1 MSSLEPTGASN
12 QDAQAPKTQ
21 DKPKKTRKI
30 KTTKDVN
37 GVPQEIEIEV
47 EDVDGP
53 RWGERAELKVLNTE
67 LRRVDG
73 PVKVTGRAR
82 YTHDVRVP
90 GMVYARLLCCP
101 FPSAEVEL
109 DVAPALAIPGVE
121 AAIVLDEIT
130 RNKKTRWLGQPVAVV
145 AGRTSELADD
155 ALRAIKATFKPLPWV
170 VDRTQ
175 ALAEGAPK
183 AGDKGNLGKPG
194 VNGDRAEAEAAIAA
208 SAAKLEATYTVPVQH
223 HASLETHGVVIDWRG
238 GEEATVYI
246 STQSTFSAVGRV
258 AELLGLK
265 ANQVA
270 SSVEYMGGG
279 FGSKFDLGLEGR
291 AACLVSKQLKKP
303 VHLMLRRQ
311 DEFVMAGN
319 RSGNRTTYKAGMDAD
334 GKLTGLVATAEKYGG
349 LNEGSMA
356 RPPYIYSGG
365 KTYSEV
371 VAVYTN
377 TDANR
382 AMRAPGHPQSSFGM
396 EAVLDELAYQLGL
409 DLLEVRKKNL
419 RDPVWHRQLDR
430 VAREIGWFE
439 HPQRTKPGP
448 NAGGVEVGIGFGIST
463 WGGGG
468 SGGTQ
473 CDVVIAR
480 DGSVTVSVG
489 TQDLGTGSRT
499 LVTAIVAEELGL
511 QLGAVVARIG
521 SSRLPSATGSGGST
535 TTGSLSPAVKD
546 AAWNARIAFAAH
558 LAGILKT
565 EPELVRF
572 EGGSVFSAADPAKK
586 LAWKQACGTLAD
598 AGLSAHGKWD
608 KDRAAALM
616 GNGVHGA
623 QAAKVEVDTLTGRV
637 RVLKMVGIQDCGLP
651 INRTAVRSQLNGGM
665 IQSLSYALFEE
676 RVIDPVLG
684 IALNANFE
692 DYKIAGPMEIPEM
705 LALIDDE
712 DPRNVVIGMAE
723 PAIVPGHSAIAN
735 AVHNACGARVRDLP
749 LTPDKVLAALGRIV

>member
-1 MSSLEPTGASN
+1 MSSIEPTGAPR
-12 QDAQAPKTQ
+12 QDAKAQ
-21 DKPKKTRKI
+21 DKPRKTRKI

-53 RWGERAELKVLNTE
+53 RWGERKELKLLNTE

-82 YTHDVRVP
+82 FTHDVRLP

-101 FPSAEVEL
+101 YPSAEVEI
-109 DVAPALAIPGVE
+109 DVKAALALPGVE
-121 AAIVLDEIT
+121 AAIVLET
-130 RNKKTRWLGQPVAVV
+130 KTRFLGQPIAVV
-145 AGRTSELADD
+145 AGRTSDHADD
-155 ALRAIKATFKPLPWV
+155 ALRALKVVYKPLPWA
-170 VDRTQ
+170 VDRAQ
-175 ALAEGAPK
+175 ALAEGAPNVRK
-183 AGDKGNLGKPG
+183 NGNQGKPG
-194 VNGDRAEAEAAIAA
+194 QNGDRAEAEAAVAGA
-208 SAAKLEATYTVPVQH
+208 AAKLEATYGVPVQH
-223 HASLETHGVVIDWRG
+223 HASLETHGVVVDYTG

-246 STQSTFSAVGRV
+246 STQSTFAAVEQV

-265 ANQVA
+265 ANQVTCV
-270 SSVEYMGGG
+270 VEYMGGG
-279 FGSKFDLGLEGR
+279 FGSKFGLGSEGA
-291 AACLVSKQLKKP
+291 AACRVAKELKKP
-303 VHLMLRRQ
+303 VHLMLRRP
-311 DEFVMAGN
+311 DEFVMGGN
-319 RSGNRTTYKAGMDAD
+319 RSGNRVKYKAGMDKD
-334 GKLTGLVATAEKYGG
+334 GALVGLVAEAERFGG
-349 LNEGSMA
+349 LGDGAMA
-356 RPPYIYSGG
+356 RPPYIYSAG

-377 TDANR
+377 TDSSR

-396 EAVLDELAYQLGL
+396 EAVIDELAYQLGL
-409 DLLEVRKKNL
+409 DLLDVRKKNL
-419 RDPVWHRQLDR
+419 RDKVYHRQLER

-439 HPQRTKPGP
+439 HPHRTKPGP
-448 NAGGVEVGIGFGIST
+448 NSGGKETGIGFGIST

-468 SGGTQ
+468 SGGTE
-473 CDVVIAR
+473 CDVQIAG

-499 LVTAIVAEELGL
+499 LVTAIVAEEFGLALGD
-511 QLGAVVARIG
+511 VVARIG
-521 SSRLPSATGSGGST
+521 NSRLPSATGSGGST

-546 AAWNARIAFAAH
+546 AAWNAREAFSAH
-558 LAGILKT
+558 LAPLLKT
-565 EPELVRF
+565 DPALVRF
-572 EGGSVFSAADPAKK
+572 AGGKVFSQANPNVTMT
-586 LAWKQACGTLAD
+586 WKQASGTLPN

-637 RVLKMVGIQDCGLP
+637 RVLAMVGIQDCGLP
-651 INRTAVRSQLNGGM
+651 INRLAVKSQLNGGM
-665 IQSLSYALFEE
+665 IQALSYALFEE

-692 DYKIAGPMEIPEM
+692 DYKLAGPSEIPEM
-705 LALIDDE
+705 TALIDDD
-712 DPRNVVIGMAE
+712 DPRNAVIGMAE
-723 PAIVPGHSAIAN
+723 PAVVPGHSAIAN

-749 LTPDKVLAALGRIV
+749 LTPDKVLAALGRIA

>member
-1 MSSLEPTGASN
+1 MSTNEPTGAPLAPN
-12 QDAQAPKTQ
+12 QDPKAQE
-21 DKPKKTRKI
+21 KPRKTRKI

-53 RWGERAELKVLNTE
+53 RWGERKDLKVLNTE

-82 YTHDVRVP
+82 YTHDVRLP

-101 FPSAEVEL
+101 YPSAEVTI
-109 DVAPALAIPGVE
+109 DVQDALKLPGVE
-121 AAIVLDEIT
+121 AAIVLET
-130 RNKKTRWLGQPVAVV
+130 KTRFLGQPIAVV
-145 AGRTSELADD
+145 AGRTSDHADD
-155 ALRAIKATFKPLPWV
+155 ALRALKVTYKPLPWA
-170 VDRTQ
+170 VDRAQ
-175 ALAEGAPK
+175 ALAEGAPNVRK
-183 AGDKGNLGKPG
+183 NGNKGKPG
-194 VNGDRAEAEAAIAA
+194 QNGDRAEAEAAIAA
-208 SAAKLEATYTVPVQH
+208 APAKLEATYSVPVQH
-223 HASLETHGVVIDWRG
+223 HASLETHGVVIDYRG

-246 STQSTFSAVGRV
+246 STQWTFAAVGQV

-265 ANQVA
+265 ANQVTA
-270 SSVEYMGGG
+270 IVEHMGGG
-279 FGSKFDLGLEGR
+279 FGSKFDLGSEG
-291 AACLVSKQLKKP
+291 AVACRVAKELKKP
-303 VHLMLRRQ
+303 VHLMLRRP

-319 RSGNRTTYKAGMDAD
+319 RSGNRVTYKAGMNAD
-334 GKLTGLVATAEKYGG
+334 GTLAGLVANAEKFGG
-349 LNEGSMA
+349 LGDGSMA
-356 RPPYIYSGG
+356 RPPYVYSAG

-377 TDANR
+377 TDSNR
-382 AMRAPGHPQSSFGM
+382 AMRAPGHPQASFGM

-409 DLLEVRKKNL
+409 DLLEVRKANL
-419 RDPVWHRQLDR
+419 KDKVWHRQLER
-430 VAREIGWFE
+430 VAKEIGWFE
-439 HPQRTKPGP
+439 HPHRTKPGP
-448 NAGGVEVGIGFGIST
+448 NSGGKELGIGFGIST

-468 SGGTQ
+468 SGGTE
-473 CDVVIAR
+473 CDVQLAK

-499 LVTAIVAEELGL
+499 LVTAIVAEEFGL
-511 QLGAVVARIG
+511 QLGDVVARIG
-521 SSRLPSATGSGGST
+521 NSRLPSATGSGGST

-546 AAWNARIAFAAH
+546 AAWNARNAFAEH
-558 LAGILKT
+558 LAPILKT
-565 EPELVRF
+565 EAALVRF
-572 EGGSVFSAADPAKK
+572 AGGKVFSQANPNAAMT
-586 LAWKQACGTLAD
+586 WKQACATLRD
-598 AGLSAHGKWD
+598 AGLNAHGKWD

-637 RVLKMVGIQDCGLP
+637 RVLEMVGIQDCGLP

-665 IQSLSYALFEE
+665 VQSLSYALFEE

-684 IALNANFE
+684 LALNANFE
-692 DYKIAGPMEIPEM
+692 DYKLAGPSEIPKM
-705 LALIDDE
+705 TSIIDD
-712 DPRNVVIGMAE
+712 DDQRSATIGMAE

-749 LTPDKVLAALGRIV
+749 LTPDKVLAALGRIA